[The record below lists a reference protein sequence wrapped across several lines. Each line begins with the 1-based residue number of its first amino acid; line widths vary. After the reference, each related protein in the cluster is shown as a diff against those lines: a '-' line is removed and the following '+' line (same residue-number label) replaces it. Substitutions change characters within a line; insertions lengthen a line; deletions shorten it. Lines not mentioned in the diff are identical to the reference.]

1 MAIIKGLLGWLED
14 RTGLGGAV
22 KPILDHKVPYTN
34 WKNGWWYV
42 LGSAVLVAFS
52 IQVITGIALSTS
64 YVSSAADAYE
74 SLKFITE
81 EMTFGSFLRGMH
93 FWGGSAMVL
102 LVGAHALHVFIVGAF
117 KFPREVNWLS
127 GVVLF
132 FATLGMGFTGQ
143 LLRWDQTAFWSVIVG
158 ADQAART
165 PFIGESLAKF
175 VMAGNT
181 VGGATLSRFF
191 AYHVF
196 FIPGIIFL
204 FIGLHLFLVIRNG
217 ISEPPQRGEAVDP
230 KTYRQ
235 RYHDMLEKTG
245 VPFWPDAAWR
255 DAVGA
260 IIVVLGVVGLAI
272 FLGPPALEAPPDP
285 TQLSV
290 YPRPDWYLLWYFS
303 VLALIPPKAEPYVIL
318 GGPGLAVVLMFIL
331 PLVANKGERSPL
343 RRPWAMGFVLL
354 LVIMISTLWITGLVS
369 PWSPNLTT
377 KPIDPAFFKA
387 STAQVQTGAKL
398 FYDKGCQYC
407 HAIEVNGVAAGP
419 TDAASPGSP
428 RLVGGARGPNLSS
441 VGSRLTKEQ
450 IVVRILNGGNAMP
463 QFGTLLKPDEL
474 DALVA
479 FMESRTYAKDGKQGQ
494 GQGLEISSADQKK

>member
-1 MAIIKGLLGWLED
+1 MGMIKGILGWLED
-14 RTGLGGAV
+14 RTGLAGAV
-22 KPILDHKVPYTN
+22 KPVLDHKVPYTN
-34 WKNGWWYV
+34 WKTGWWYV
-42 LGSAVLVAFS
+42 LGSAVLVSFM
-52 IQVITGIALSTS
+52 IQVISGIALSTS
-64 YVSSAADAYE
+64 YVSSAGEAYN

-102 LVGAHALHVFIVGAF
+102 LVGAHALHVFLVGAF

-132 FATLGMGFTGQ
+132 FATLAMGFTGQ
-143 LLRWDQTAFWSVIVG
+143 LLRWDQTAYWSVIVG

-196 FIPGIIFL
+196 FIPAVIFL
-204 FIGLHLFLVIRNG
+204 FVGLHLYLVIRNG

-235 RYHDMLEKTG
+235 RYHDLLEKTG
-245 VPFWPDAAWR
+245 VPFWPDAVWR
-255 DAVGA
+255 DAVAA
-260 IIVVLGVVGLAI
+260 IIVVLAVVALAI
-272 FLGPPALEAPPDP
+272 FFGPPVLEAAPDP

-331 PLVANKGERSPL
+331 PLIANKGERSPL

-369 PWSPNLTT
+369 PWSPDFKTQ
-377 KPIDPAFFKA
+377 KIDPAVFQA
-387 STAQVQTGAKL
+387 STAQVQQGSKL
-398 FYDKGCQYC
+398 FYDRGCQYC
-407 HAIEVNGVAAGP
+407 HALDIN
-419 TDAASPGSP
+419 SKS
-428 RLVGGARGPNLSS
+428 VGGARGPDLTT
-441 VGSRLTKEQ
+441 VGSRLNKEQ
-450 IVVRILNGGNAMP
+450 MIVRILNGGVNMP
-463 QFGTLLKPDEL
+463 AFGSLIKPEEL

-479 FMESRTYAKDGKQGQ
+479 FLQTRKIAEEGKQGQ
-494 GQGLEISSADQKK
+494 VQGLPVSLTNQNK

>member
-1 MAIIKGLLGWLED
+1 MAVIKGILGWLED
-14 RTGLGGAV
+14 RTGVMAAI
-22 KPILDHKVPYTN
+22 KPVLDHKVPYTN
-34 WKNGWWYV
+34 WKTGWWYV
-42 LGSAVLVAFS
+42 LGSAVLVAFM
-52 IQVITGIALSTS
+52 IQVISGIALSTS
-64 YVSSAADAYE
+64 YVSSAGDAYN
-74 SLKFITE
+74 SLTFITE

-102 LVGAHALHVFIVGAF
+102 LVGAHALHVFIIGAF

-132 FATLGMGFTGQ
+132 FCTLGMGFTGQ

-230 KTYRQ
+230 KTYRK
-235 RYHDMLEKTG
+235 RYHDMLEKSG
-245 VPFWPDAAWR
+245 VPFWPDAVWR
-255 DAVGA
+255 DAVAA
-260 IIVVLGVVGLAI
+260 IILVLIVVALAI

-285 TQLSV
+285 TQLAV

-303 VLALIPPKAEPYVIL
+303 VLALIPPASEPYVIL
-318 GGPGLAVVLMFIL
+318 GGPGLAVVLMLIL

-343 RRPWAMGFVLL
+343 RRPWAMGFVLF

-369 PWSPNLTT
+369 PWSPNT
-377 KPIDPAFFKA
+377 KTQPISPTLFQA
-387 STAQVQTGAKL
+387 SSAQVQKGVQL
-398 FYDKGCQYC
+398 FYEKGCQYC
-407 HAIEVNGVAAGP
+407 HAIDINQNPQSGSVAETA
-419 TDAASPGSP
+419 
-428 RLVGGARGPNLSS
+428 VGGQRGPNLST
-441 VGSRLTKEQ
+441 VGSRLTHEQ
-450 IVVRILNGGNAMP
+450 LVVRILNGGEAMP
-463 QFGTLLKPDEL
+463 RFGDLLKPDEL
-474 DALVA
+474 DAIVA
-479 FMESRTYAKDGKQGQ
+479 FLQTRTVSSDSKEGQ
-494 GQGLEISSADQKK
+494 GNGVEVSLNGQK